1 MHQITLKG
9 LDDEELEI
17 IQDAVNGNISLTL
30 ADCLPRILKRLTMTI
45 YRDVD
50 KVIYISDTYTE
61 MKDGG
66 TQTHLVLNPEEIG
79 HNFIRKDG
87 AINSPTRGKWVLDGE
102 LVSEDRL
109 VKYDRYK
116 YKADKKA
123 GKLPV

>member
-30 ADCLPRILKRLTMTI
+30 ADCLPRILKRLTMTV

-50 KVIYISDTYTE
+50 KVIYISDTYTT
-61 MKDGG
+61 MRDGG
-66 TQTHLVLNPEEIG
+66 TRTHLVLNHEEIG
-79 HNFIRKDG
+79 HASIRKDG
-87 AINSPTRGKWVLDGE
+87 AINSPTRGKWILDGK

-123 GKLPV
+123 GKLPI